1 MDNPINKHNDN
12 IIITETIFK
21 EYIRETDKVL
31 KFSLNAIILG
41 GAISFLTVGISSY
54 LKYDL
59 IPFLKSEDIIF
70 FPQGLTMC
78 FYGFCGIIVSINQ
91 IMILGIGVGEGFNE
105 FDKSKEIMRIFR
117 KGMNG
122 EKSDINIIYSL
133 KEILRIKSL

>member
-133 KEILRIKSL
+133 KEILRIKHL